1 MPVAVRSTRVRR
13 VDDRGILLRAGR
25 ERVVDVLFG
34 DHRVWSFWVRR
45 DTALTPGLGRLAAW
59 PRPMAKYLHG
69 RARVVVRDSATEEVL
84 FDDDVTFG
92 DDTSEIHFVNDRGVE
107 VGIDKSGRMVPT
119 FATRSSSDVASLVDA
134 VQVVLDALSAA
145 GAKPF
150 LAYGTLLGA
159 VRQGSVLGHDSDAD
173 VGYVSEFTTPVDVIR
188 ESFRLQREVTK
199 LGWRTSRYSGA
210 AFKIEIPEEDGVI
223 RGLDVFGGFMD
234 GHRLYLMGEVGVDF
248 DPAWVHP
255 LTTCL
260 LEGRPMPVPARADKL
275 LEAMYGPGWLVPD
288 PAFQFST
295 PERTTRALDEWFR
308 GTRPN
313 IKHWQRR
320 ASGHDDDV
328 PTGFS
333 GLARVVGDY
342 ASATGAQVLDVGAGR
357 GRDSLWLAR
366 RGLQVTAYDY
376 VPRALRAVAT
386 CAEQEGLDLDV
397 RMLNLTEWRSVFTEG
412 ARLALEPRPRVV
424 MARHVLEATSPAGR
438 DSLVRLCSM
447 ALRGGGRLYADFHRP
462 AQARDLTWAVGPV
475 DADRLASLVR
485 RAGAKTVEVDEVS
498 VKSGPPV
505 LRLMG
510 EW

>member
-1 MPVAVRSTRVRR
+1 VTVAVRSARVRS
-13 VDDRGILLRAGR
+13 VDDRGILLRAGH
-25 ERVVDVLFG
+25 ERVVDVLFEG
-34 DHRVWSFWVRR
+34 HRVWSFWVRR
-45 DTALTPGLGRLAAW
+45 DTVRAPGLSRMAAW
-59 PRPMAKYLHG
+59 PRPMAKYLDG

-84 FDDDVTFG
+84 FDGDVSFG
-92 DDTSEIHFVNDRGVE
+92 EGTSEISFVNDRGVE

-119 FATRSSSDVASLVDA
+119 FATRSDSDVGALVDA
-134 VQVVLDALSAA
+134 VQVVLDALAAA
-145 GAKPF
+145 GVKPF

-159 VRQGSVLGHDSDAD
+159 VRQGAVLGHDSDAD
-173 VGYVSEFTTPVDVIR
+173 VGYVSEFTNPVDVIR

-248 DPAWVHP
+248 DPAWLHP

-260 LEGRPMPVPARADKL
+260 LEGRPMPVPARPDKL

-308 GTRPN
+308 GTRPM

-320 ASGHDDDV
+320 ASGHDHDL
-328 PTGFS
+328 PTGSS

-342 ASATGAQVLDVGAGR
+342 AQGAGAQVLDVGAGR

-366 RGLQVTAYDY
+366 QGLHVTAYDY
-376 VPRALRAVAT
+376 VPRALRAVAA
-386 CAEQEGLDLDV
+386 CAEAEGLDLDV
-397 RMLNLTEWRSVFTEG
+397 RMLSLTEWRSVFPEG
-412 ARLALEPRPRVV
+412 ARLAHDPRPRVL
-424 MARHVLEATSPAGR
+424 MARHVLEATSFVGR
-438 DSLVRLCSM
+438 DALVRLGSM
-447 ALRGGGRLYADFHRP
+447 ALRSGGRLYADFHVGPRVH
-462 AQARDLTWAVGPV
+462 DLKWAVGPV
-475 DADRLASLVR
+475 DAERLAAMVR
-485 RAGAKTVEVDEVS
+485 RAGAREVELEEVPVKT
-498 VKSGPPV
+498 GPPV
-505 LRLMG
+505 MRLMG